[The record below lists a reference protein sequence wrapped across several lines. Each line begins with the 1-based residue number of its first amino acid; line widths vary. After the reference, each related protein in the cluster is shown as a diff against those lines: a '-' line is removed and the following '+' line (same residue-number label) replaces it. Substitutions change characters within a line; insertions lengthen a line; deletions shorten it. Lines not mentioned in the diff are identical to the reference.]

1 MAMTINT
8 PMLLVFASE
17 RACRKA
23 GDAMQAMRAKLKAE
37 SQRAVYEWRMDA
49 EQARYSDLAREIA
62 QCPAVTMHV
71 SAEVYY
77 IIDGDTDMQRLVQVH
92 ERLKNAFASIFP
104 TCCYAA
110 LWQIDGYGAQGQKE
124 QKEALCALGLNHIV
138 LLSNPDDRGTI
149 LPWDYCELAVL
160 TALAL
165 NQSESVDARWLCTGY
180 NRMGKPEKELD
191 RRLRHTA
198 MEYLCKESARAV
210 DELALYSERIEPAI
224 CSASDRSAAPEKRF
238 EQFLKSCFFEGFP
251 TAEDAAAIPRDTRD
265 ETKLHDYADAF
276 IRENADIETAK
287 QCVDDEIKRCREAV
301 CAAIRSEIHIE
312 SMIKLFGKEGFFMKE
327 VLAPLR
333 NRPSASKTADERRGL
348 ERLVS
353 YQNRILYA
361 QASAALEDV
370 KAQIIAYAIEGYEAL
385 CQEFEREAEACQKR
399 RDHARKAVCLSP
411 DELQLNRGQTGRYD
425 DALAAPAAQN
435 AVLKNELSDMLWP
448 ENQEEC
454 DEFWCKK
461 AASAADAI
469 RSSDA
474 CFDAPFWKL
483 IANDG
488 PQVDRRVAD
497 ARNGVQPMIF
507 RYVPDKS
514 ELGYPWC
521 WYPNCLRG
529 VLTQNMMRTSDIEGD
544 NLEILQLYALR
555 EAQDERDIAELL
567 DDIPAFRQIEDEPQ
581 RSQDELHYIEKAVQP
596 VEASKTEESG
606 TAEQKSDFA
615 VRAVRENGCAML
627 YWKWQGDQSAVAR
640 IRCKTDYDRNWNA
653 KECRYADYHSASG
666 CNITSLIRP
675 GRNHVEISVNVNG
688 QTLQSF
694 ADIVGKKRNIYYRV
708 ESELLG
714 SGLKN
719 EDETQ
724 RLKVY
729 RIRVWIKDAQA
740 SGLERLRLA
749 RGGFTY
755 PLNDGRYDSRTDS
768 YMFRNICAEGGETLK
783 IVARPGDED
792 EMNISEK

>member
-1 MAMTINT
+1 
-8 PMLLVFASE
+8 
-17 RACRKA
+17 
-23 GDAMQAMRAKLKAE
+23 
-37 SQRAVYEWRMDA
+37 
-49 EQARYSDLAREIA
+49 
-62 QCPAVTMHV
+62 
-71 SAEVYY
+71 
-77 IIDGDTDMQRLVQVH
+77 
-92 ERLKNAFASIFP
+92 
-104 TCCYAA
+104 
-110 LWQIDGYGAQGQKE
+110 
-124 QKEALCALGLNHIV
+124 
-138 LLSNPDDRGTI
+138 
-149 LPWDYCELAVL
+149 
-160 TALAL
+160 
-165 NQSESVDARWLCTGY
+165 
-180 NRMGKPEKELD
+180 
-191 RRLRHTA
+191 
-198 MEYLCKESARAV
+198 
-210 DELALYSERIEPAI
+210 
-224 CSASDRSAAPEKRF
+224 
-238 EQFLKSCFFEGFP
+238 
-251 TAEDAAAIPRDTRD
+251 
-265 ETKLHDYADAF
+265 
-276 IRENADIETAK
+276 
-287 QCVDDEIKRCREAV
+287 
-301 CAAIRSEIHIE
+301 
-312 SMIKLFGKEGFFMKE
+312 
-327 VLAPLR
+327 
-333 NRPSASKTADERRGL
+333 
-348 ERLVS
+348 
-353 YQNRILYA
+353 
-361 QASAALEDV
+361 
-370 KAQIIAYAIEGYEAL
+370 
-385 CQEFEREAEACQKR
+385 
-399 RDHARKAVCLSP
+399 
-411 DELQLNRGQTGRYD
+411 
-425 DALAAPAAQN
+425 
-435 AVLKNELSDMLWP
+435 
-448 ENQEEC
+448 
-454 DEFWCKK
+454 
-461 AASAADAI
+461 
-469 RSSDA
+469 
-474 CFDAPFWKL
+474 
-483 IANDG
+483 
-488 PQVDRRVAD
+488 
-497 ARNGVQPMIF
+497 MIF

>member
-1 MAMTINT
+1 M
-8 PMLLVFASE
+8 
-17 RACRKA
+17 
-23 GDAMQAMRAKLKAE
+23 
-37 SQRAVYEWRMDA
+37 
-49 EQARYSDLAREIA
+49 
-62 QCPAVTMHV
+62 
-71 SAEVYY
+71 
-77 IIDGDTDMQRLVQVH
+77 
-92 ERLKNAFASIFP
+92 
-104 TCCYAA
+104 
-110 LWQIDGYGAQGQKE
+110 
-124 QKEALCALGLNHIV
+124 
-138 LLSNPDDRGTI
+138 
-149 LPWDYCELAVL
+149 
-160 TALAL
+160 
-165 NQSESVDARWLCTGY
+165 
-180 NRMGKPEKELD
+180 
-191 RRLRHTA
+191 
-198 MEYLCKESARAV
+198 
-210 DELALYSERIEPAI
+210 
-224 CSASDRSAAPEKRF
+224 
-238 EQFLKSCFFEGFP
+238 
-251 TAEDAAAIPRDTRD
+251 
-265 ETKLHDYADAF
+265 
-276 IRENADIETAK
+276 
-287 QCVDDEIKRCREAV
+287 
-301 CAAIRSEIHIE
+301 
-312 SMIKLFGKEGFFMKE
+312 
-327 VLAPLR
+327 
-333 NRPSASKTADERRGL
+333 
-348 ERLVS
+348 
-353 YQNRILYA
+353 
-361 QASAALEDV
+361 
-370 KAQIIAYAIEGYEAL
+370 
-385 CQEFEREAEACQKR
+385 
-399 RDHARKAVCLSP
+399 
-411 DELQLNRGQTGRYD
+411 
-425 DALAAPAAQN
+425 
-435 AVLKNELSDMLWP
+435 LKNELSDMLWP